1 MSQQGGTPTGHEDDW
16 WGQLYDD
23 STEDTGPTRTA
34 DSLDD
39 RFASAAGAV
48 RSAGAAESAGAA
60 APRQPE
66 SGAEPADAPGVT
78 GSVPAPR
85 AEGSAPRGRTDWW
98 TSPPTTTAGTQS
110 SPQVTVPSPR
120 TWDTTGSTP
129 GRDAARGP
137 GRAAGSDG
145 EGGLRRDAG
154 RRPESD
160 AGPGDDPRDG
170 RTAGRGGEREVG
182 VDAVR
187 GAASGTGRGPGPD
200 DGVGGDAPDASGA
213 GAGSSAGAVE
223 ADRDVRPS
231 GRHRAPWE
239 PPPATPAGPTG
250 FPPGPLP
257 PGFTERP
264 PGAPA
269 PAVGDGSTPSD
280 PPPGATAPAPAD
292 GLMPPDRTPP
302 GAPAP
307 VLGGD
312 RMSPHTPPGV
322 AAPAPA
328 DGLMPPD
335 RTPPGEPAPGGD
347 RTSPD
352 HTPRASEPSVPPEP
366 PAPPTSSPSVL
377 PPPPPAPPMPPL
389 PAHAPSPPTA
399 PTTSVDGAAASFPA
413 TDPAQRSAREPVT
426 DPGPVQD
433 RTPASEHA
441 PVPPGTSAP
450 VPGSP
455 PEHPPTVVGVSALPL
470 LSGLPPLPVSKDYV
484 GSGPPTYDAEPTA
497 LPPADP
503 DDLDDLV
510 ADTVLDGAR
519 YGTFA
524 LRAASVRGDSARYRG
539 EPRRDSLLT
548 ARFGTGE
555 HALILVAMAT
565 GARATPGAHR
575 AAAEVCQW
583 IARAVGRSHVRLA
596 EDIRAARRGDLKSGL
611 HRLTDRSL
619 GRLRAGAAEQGLEPD
634 EYAAT
639 LRCLL
644 LPADPACRTRVFF
657 GVGAGGLFRLRGG
670 VWRDIEP
677 QVGEVAG
684 EPVLGFGSLP
694 AETPE
699 GDRLT
704 MDLGITTP
712 PNPYDPDPGPPREP
726 FRFRASVARPG
737 DTLLMCTG
745 GLAEPLRGEPDLSA
759 FLAKRWSDPAP
770 PGLAAFLADTQ
781 VRVKGYADDRTAA
794 AVWEA

>member
-23 STEDTGPTRTA
+23 STEDTGPARTA

-110 SPQVTVPSPR
+110 SPQATVPSPR

-129 GRDAARGP
+129 GREAARGP

-145 EGGLRRDAG
+145 EGGLGRDAG

-160 AGPGDDPRDG
+160 AGPGDDPRVG

-200 DGVGGDAPDASGA
+200 DGVGGDAPEASGA

-257 PGFTERP
+257 PGFAERP

-280 PPPGATAPAPAD
+280 PPPGATAPA
-292 GLMPPDRTPP
+292 
-302 GAPAP
+302 
-307 VLGGD
+307 GG
-312 RMSPHTPPGV
+312 
-322 AAPAPA
+322 

-335 RTPPGEPAPGGD
+335 RTPPGEPAPALGED

-366 PAPPTSSPSVL
+366 PAPPASSPSVL
-377 PPPPPAPPMPPL
+377 PPPPAAPPMPPL
-389 PAHAPSPPTA
+389 PAHAPPPPMA

-413 TDPAQRSAREPVT
+413 TDPAQSSAREPVT
-426 DPGPVQD
+426 DPRPVQD
-433 RTPASEHA
+433 RMPGSEHA

-455 PEHPPTVVGVSALPL
+455 PEHPPTVVGVPALPL

-677 QVGEVAG
+677 QVGDVAG

-712 PNPYDPDPGPPREP
+712 PNPYDADPGPPREP

-759 FLAKRWSDPAP
+759 SLAKRWSDPAP